1 MEKISTTCPWCGCGC
16 GLYLHVENN
25 LITGVSPSRNHPVNH
40 GTLCVKGWNC
50 HEFVQ
55 HPDRLT
61 TPLIKEGKTTWRRAS
76 WDEALGKTASRLTEI
91 KQKYGPDAIGVLGS
105 AKCTN
110 EENFVLMKFA
120 RAAVGTNNVDHCA
133 RLCHSSTVG
142 GLAAAFGSG
151 AMTNSID
158 EIRDARV
165 IMVIGSNTTEQH
177 PMIGMHMLEAKDR
190 GATIIVADPRRTQIA
205 KFSHLHLRHKSG
217 TDVALLNAMMNVIIT
232 EGLVDVSFIRQ
243 RTENFDDF
251 EKRVLTYTPEVAERI
266 TSVPADDIRKAARLY
281 ASEKRSM
288 LFYSMGITQHITGV
302 DNVRSCAN
310 LAMLTAHIGQPM
322 TGLNPL
328 RGQNNVQGACDV
340 GALPDVFSGYQKV
353 ADPVARKKF
362 ELAWSRPLPDTRGL
376 TLTEMVDAIH
386 EGKIKALYIMGENPV
401 ISDPDSTHVRE
412 AFAKLEFLA
421 IQDIFLSDTAEYAH
435 VVLPAATF
443 AEKDGTYTNTE
454 RRVQKIRKAVQPAG
468 ESRPDYEIICSLSR
482 LMGYPMDYRASHE
495 IMEEIAILT
504 PSYGGILHH
513 RLDANFGLQWPCLGM
528 DHPGTPYLHRKK
540 FTRGMGAFI
549 PVEFIPPSE
558 PTDSS
563 YPFILTTGRSYF
575 HYHTGTMCR
584 RTITLEREEPECMV
598 EINPADA
605 ARLEVRQNDPVR
617 VSSRRGS
624 IEVKARVTETVP
636 EGIVFIPFHF
646 REAAANLLTINAVD
660 PNAKIPEFKVCAVAL
675 EPVRRRPGAR
685 HAPRIGYYEGMRLG
699 LDLYIPPEEIDRESA
714 GMSRPLAYARISH
727 GVYSR

>member
-25 LITGVSPSRNHPVNH
+25 IITGVSPNRNHPVNH

-61 TPLIKEGKTTWRRAS
+61 TPLIKDGKTAFKRAT
-76 WDEALGKTASRLTEI
+76 WDEALGRTAARLAEI
-91 KQKYGPDAIGVLGS
+91 KKQYGPDAIGILGS

-120 RAAVGTNNVDHCA
+120 RAVIGTNNVDHCA

-158 EIRDARV
+158 EIKDARV
-165 IMVIGSNTTEQH
+165 IFAIGTNTTEQH
-177 PMIGMHMLEAKDR
+177 PMIGMHMLEARDR
-190 GATIIVADPRRTQIA
+190 GATLIVADPRRTQIA
-205 KFSHLHLRHKSG
+205 QFSHLHLRHKSG
-217 TDVALLNAMMNVIIT
+217 TDVALLNAMMHVIMA

-251 EKRVLTYTPEVAERI
+251 EKRVMTYTPEVAERI
-266 TSVPADDIRKAARLY
+266 TSVPAEDIRKAARLY
-281 ASEKRSM
+281 ATEKRSM

-310 LAMLTAHIGQPM
+310 LVMLTAHIGQPM

-340 GALPDVFSGYQKV
+340 GALPDVYTGYQKV
-353 ADPVARKKF
+353 VDPASRKKF
-362 ELAWSRPLPDTRGL
+362 EFAWSRPLPEKPGL
-376 TLTEMVDAIH
+376 TLTEMMDAIH
-386 EGKIKALYIMGENPV
+386 EGKIRALYIMGENPV
-401 ISDPDSTHVRE
+401 ISDPDSSHVRE
-412 AFAKLEFLA
+412 ALSKLDFLA
-421 IQDIFLSDTAEYAH
+421 VQDIFPSDTAEYAH
-435 VVLPAATF
+435 VIFPAATF

-454 RRVQKIRKAVQPAG
+454 RRVQKIRAAVPPAG
-468 ESRPDYEIICSLSR
+468 ESKPDYEIICGLAK

-513 RLDANFGLQWPCLGM
+513 RLDAGFGLQWPCFGM

-540 FTRGMGAFI
+540 FARGMGAFI
-549 PVEFIPPSE
+549 PVEFIPPAE
-558 PTDSS
+558 PTDDE

-584 RTITLEREEPECMV
+584 RTATLEREEPECMV
-598 EINPADA
+598 ELNPADA
-605 ARLEVRQNDPVR
+605 ERLAVRNNDFVNVR
-617 VSSRRGS
+617 SRRGH
-624 IEVKARVTETVP
+624 IEVRARVTGTVP

-646 REAAANLLTINAVD
+646 REAAVNLLTINAVD
-660 PNAKIPEFKVCAVAL
+660 PNAKIPEFKVCAVAV
-675 EPVRRRPGAR
+675 EAVRRGPGTRPS
-685 HAPRIGYYEGMRLG
+685 PRLSYKEGMKIG
-699 LDLYIPPEEIDRESA
+699 LDLYIPPEETE
-714 GMSRPLAYARISH
+714 
-727 GVYSR
+727 

>member
-25 LITGVSPSRNHPVNH
+25 LITGVSPNRTHPVNH

-50 HEFVQ
+50 HEFVH

-61 TPLIKEGKTTWRRAS
+61 TPLIRDGKTAYRRAA
-76 WDEALGKTASRLTEI
+76 WEEALGLTATRLTEI
-91 KQKYGPDAIGVLGS
+91 KKQYGPHAIGILGS

-110 EENFVLMKFA
+110 EDNFVLMKFA
-120 RAAVGTNNVDHCA
+120 RAVIGTNNVDHCA

-165 IMVIGSNTTEQH
+165 IFVIGSNTTEQH
-177 PMIGMHMLEAKDR
+177 PMIGMHMLDAKDR
-190 GATIIVADPRRTQIA
+190 GAVLIVADPRRTQIA
-205 KFSHLHLRHKSG
+205 QFSHLHLRHKSG
-217 TDVALLNAMMNVIIT
+217 TDVALLNGMMHVIMT
-232 EGLVDVSFIRQ
+232 EGLVDLSFIRQ

-310 LAMLTAHIGQPM
+310 LVMLTAHIGQPM

-340 GALPDVFSGYQKV
+340 GALPDVYSGYQKV
-353 ADPVARKKF
+353 ADPAARIKF
-362 ELAWSRPLPDTRGL
+362 GLAWSRPMPERPGL
-376 TLTEMVDAIH
+376 TLTEMIDAIH
-386 EGKIKALYIMGENPV
+386 DGNIRALYIMGENPV
-401 ISDPDSTHVRE
+401 ISDPDASHVKK
-412 AFAKLEFLA
+412 ALAKLDFLA
-421 IQDIFLSDTAEYAH
+421 VQDIFPSDTAEYAH
-435 VVLPAATF
+435 VILPAASF
-443 AEKDGTYTNTE
+443 AEKDGTFTNTE
-454 RRVQKIRKAVQPAG
+454 RRVQKIRTAVPPVG
-468 ESRPDYEIICSLSR
+468 ESKPDYEIICSLAR
-482 LMGYPMDYRASHE
+482 LMGYPLEYRAAHE

-540 FTRGMGAFI
+540 FARGMGAFI
-549 PVEFIPPSE
+549 PVDFVPPSE
-558 PTDSS
+558 PTDSE

-584 RTITLEREEPECMV
+584 RTVTLEREEPECMV

-605 ARLEVRQNDPVR
+605 KRLDIRANEPVR
-617 VSSRRGS
+617 ITSRRGS
-624 IEVKARVTETVP
+624 IEVKTRVSSIVP
-636 EGIVFIPFHF
+636 EGIIFIPFHF

-660 PNAKIPEFKVCAVAL
+660 PNAKIPEFKVCAVAV
-675 EPVRRRPGAR
+675 EPVRRKPGTR
-685 HAPRIGYYEGMRLG
+685 QAPRIGYYEGMRIG
-699 LDLYIPPEEIDRESA
+699 LDLYIPPEEMHKDIR
-714 GMSRPLAYARISH
+714 
-727 GVYSR
+727 

>member
-16 GLYLHVENN
+16 GLFLHVENK
-25 LITGVSPSRNHPVNH
+25 LIVGVSPSRNHPVNH

-61 TPLIKEGKTTWRRAS
+61 TPLVKEGVAFRRAT
-76 WDEALGKTASRLTEI
+76 WDEALNRTAAKLTEI
-91 KQKYGPDAIGVLGS
+91 KDTYGPDAIGILGS

-110 EENFVLMKFA
+110 EDNFVLMKFA
-120 RAAVGTNNVDHCA
+120 RAVIGTNNIDHCA

-165 IMVIGSNTTEQH
+165 IFVIGSNTTEQH
-177 PMIGMHMLEAKDR
+177 PMIGMHMLEARDR
-190 GATIIVADPRRTQIA
+190 GAMIIVADPRRTQIA
-205 KFSHLHLRHKSG
+205 QFSHLHMRHRSG

-251 EKRVLTYTPEVAERI
+251 EKGVLAYPPEIAERI
-266 TSVPADDIRKAARLY
+266 TSVPAEDIRKAARLY

-310 LAMLTAHIGQPM
+310 LVMLTAHIGQPM

-353 ADPVARKKF
+353 ADPASRKKF
-362 ELAWSRPLPDTRGL
+362 EMAWSRPLSGVPGL

-386 EGKIKALYIMGENPV
+386 EGKIRALYIMGENPV
-401 ISDPDSTHVRE
+401 ISDPDSAHVK
-412 AFAKLEFLA
+412 AALAKLDFLA
-421 IQDIFLSDTAEYAH
+421 VQDIFPTDTAEYAH
-435 VVLPAATF
+435 VILPAATF

-454 RRVQKIRKAVQPAG
+454 RRVQKIRKAVHPVG
-468 ESRPDYEIICSLSR
+468 DSKPDYDIICSLAR
-482 LMGYPMDYRASHE
+482 LMGYPMDYRAAHE

-513 RLDANFGLQWPCLGM
+513 RLESGFGLQWPCFGM

-549 PVEFIPPSE
+549 PVEFIPPAE
-558 PTDSS
+558 PTDNE
-563 YPFILTTGRSYF
+563 YPFLLTTGRSYF

-584 RTITLEREEPECMV
+584 RTITLEREEPECTV

-605 ARLEVRQNDPVR
+605 ERLEIRSGDPVR
-617 VSSRRGS
+617 VKTRRGS
-624 IEVKARVTETVP
+624 IEVKARVSSVVP
-636 EGIVFIPFHF
+636 EGIIFIPFHF
-646 REAAANLLTINAVD
+646 REAAVNLLTVNAVD
-660 PNAKIPEFKVCAVAL
+660 PNAKIPEFKVCAAYL
-675 EPVRRRPGAR
+675 EAVRKKPGTRP
-685 HAPRIGYYEGMRLG
+685 APRLSYHEGMKKG
-699 LDLYIPPEEIDRESA
+699 LDLYIPPEEMER
-714 GMSRPLAYARISH
+714 
-727 GVYSR
+727 

>member
-1 MEKISTTCPWCGCGC
+1 MEKISSICPYCGCGC

-25 LITGVSPSRNHPVNH
+25 RITGVSPNRKHPVNH

-55 HPDRLT
+55 HPDRLQF
-61 TPLIKEGKTTWRRAS
+61 PLIREGTVFRRAS
-76 WDEALGKTASRLTEI
+76 WDEALDRTAARLTEI
-91 KQKYGPDAIGVLGS
+91 KHQYGPDSIGILGS

-120 RAAVGTNNVDHCA
+120 RAVVGTNNVDHCA

-165 IMVIGSNTTEQH
+165 IFVIGSNTTEQH
-177 PMIGMHMLEAKDR
+177 PMIGMHMLEARDR
-190 GATIIVADPRRTQIA
+190 GATLIVADPRRTQIA
-205 KFSHLHLRHKSG
+205 RFSHLHLRHRSG
-217 TDVALLNAMMNVIIT
+217 TDVALLNAMMHVIIA
-232 EGLVDVSFIRQ
+232 EGLVDISFIRQ
-243 RTENFDDF
+243 RTENFDAF
-251 EKRVLTYTPEVAERI
+251 EKCVMAYTPEVAEKI
-266 TSVPADDIRKAARLY
+266 TSVPAEDIRRAARLY
-281 ASEKRSM
+281 AAEKRSM

-310 LAMLTAHIGQPM
+310 LVMLTAHIGQPM

-353 ADPVARKKF
+353 IDPAARKKF
-362 ELAWSRPLPDTRGL
+362 ELAWSGPLPDEPGL
-376 TLTEMVDAIH
+376 TVTEMIDGARTGRIR
-386 EGKIKALYIMGENPV
+386 AMYIMGENPV
-401 ISDPDSTHVRE
+401 ISDPDASHVRE
-412 AFAKLEFLA
+412 ALSGLDFLVV
-421 IQDIFLSDTAEYAH
+421 QDIFLSDTAEFAH
-435 VVLPAATF
+435 VILPAASF
-443 AEKDGTYTNTE
+443 AEKDGTFTNTE
-454 RRVQKIRKAVQPAG
+454 RRVQKIRAAVPPPG
-468 ESRPDYEIICSLSR
+468 EAKPDYEIICGLSK
-482 LMGYPMDYRASHE
+482 LMGYPMDYRAAHE

-513 RLDANFGLQWPCLGM
+513 RLDTGHGLQWPCPGM

-540 FTRGMGAFI
+540 FARGMGAFI

-558 PTDSS
+558 PTDGNF
-563 YPFILTTGRSYF
+563 PFILTTGRSYF

-584 RTITLEREEPECMV
+584 RTAALEREAPECMV

-605 ARLEVRQNDPVR
+605 ERLGLRSGEPVR
-617 VSSRRGS
+617 VTSRRGS
-624 IEVKARVTETVP
+624 IEVKAQITPIVP
-636 EGIVFIPFHF
+636 EGIIFIPFHF
-646 REAAANLLTINAVD
+646 REAAANVLTTGAVD
-660 PNAKIPEFKVCAVAL
+660 PNAKIPEFKVCAARV
-675 EPVRRRPGAR
+675 EPVVRRPGTRQERKVSYQEAR
-685 HAPRIGYYEGMRLG
+685 RQILE
-699 LDLYIPPEEIDRESA
+699 LYIPPEE
-714 GMSRPLAYARISH
+714 LYT
-727 GVYSR
+727 

>member
-16 GLYLHVENN
+16 GLNLHVENN
-25 LITGVSPSRNHPVNH
+25 LITGVSPVRNHPVNH

-61 TPLIKEGKTTWRRAS
+61 TPLIKDGKTAYRRTTWE
-76 WDEALGKTASRLTEI
+76 EALGLTAVKLQEI
-91 KQKYGPDAIGVLGS
+91 KNKYGPDSIGILGS

-120 RAAVGTNNVDHCA
+120 RAVIGTNNVDHCA

-158 EIRDARV
+158 EIKDARV
-165 IMVIGSNTTEQH
+165 IFVIGSNTTEQH

-190 GATIIVADPRRTQIA
+190 GAVIIAADPRRTQIA
-205 KFSHLHLRHKSG
+205 RFSDLHMRHKSG
-217 TDVALLNAMMNVIIT
+217 TDVALLNAMMNTIIT
-232 EGLVDVSFIRQ
+232 EGLVDLSFIRQ
-243 RTENFDDF
+243 RTENFDAF
-251 EKRVLTYTPEVAERI
+251 ENSVKIYTPEVAEKI

-310 LAMLTAHIGQPM
+310 LVMLTAHIGQPM

-353 ADPVARKKF
+353 ADPAARRKF
-362 ELAWSRPLPDTRGL
+362 ELAWSQPLPDRRGL
-376 TLTEMVDAIH
+376 TVTEMIDAVH
-386 EGKIKALYIMGENPV
+386 DGRIKAMYIMGENPV
-401 ISDPDSTHVRE
+401 ISDPDAVHVKE
-412 AFAKLEFLA
+412 ALAKLDFLA
-421 IQDIFLSDTAEYAH
+421 IQDIFLSDTAEYAN
-435 VVLPAATF
+435 VILPAAAF

-454 RRVQKIRKAVQPAG
+454 RRVQKIRKAIAPAG
-468 ESRPDYEIICSLSR
+468 DSKPDYEIICRLAR
-482 LMGYPMDYRASHE
+482 LMGYPMDYRAAHE

-513 RLDANFGLQWPCLGM
+513 RLDANFGLQWPCPGM

-549 PVEFIPPSE
+549 PVEFIPPFE
-558 PTDSS
+558 PTDSEF
-563 YPFILTTGRSYF
+563 PFILTTGRSYF

-598 EINPADA
+598 EISPADA
-605 ARLEVRQNDPVR
+605 KRLSIRANDPVR
-617 VSSRRGS
+617 VTSRRGS
-624 IEVKARVTETVP
+624 IEVKARVTGTVP

-646 REAAANLLTINAVD
+646 REAAANLLTVNAVD
-660 PNAKIPEFKVCAVAL
+660 PNAKIPEFKVCAVSL
-675 EPVRRRPGAR
+675 EPLRPKTSTR
-685 HAPRIGYYEGMRLG
+685 PAPRLGYYEGMRLG
-699 LDLYIPPEEIDRESA
+699 LDLYIPPEE
-714 GMSRPLAYARISH
+714 MLPKK
-727 GVYSR
+727 

>member
-1 MEKISTTCPWCGCGC
+1 MEKVSTTCPYCGCGC

-61 TPLIKEGKTTWRRAS
+61 SPLIKEGAAFRRAT
-76 WDEALGKTASRLTEI
+76 WDEALNKTAAKLTEI
-91 KQKYGPDAIGVLGS
+91 RDTYGPDAIGILGS

-110 EENFVLMKFA
+110 EDNFVLMKFA
-120 RAAVGTNNVDHCA
+120 RAVIGTNNIDHCA

-158 EIRDARV
+158 EIRDAR
-165 IMVIGSNTTEQH
+165 IIFVIGSNTTEQH

-190 GATIIVADPRRTQIA
+190 GAIIIVADPRRTQIA
-205 KFSHLHLRHKSG
+205 QFSHLHLRHRSG

-251 EKRVLTYTPEVAERI
+251 EKGVLACPPEIAERI
-266 TSVPADDIRKAARLY
+266 TSVPAEDIRKAARLY

-310 LAMLTAHIGQPM
+310 LVMLTAHIGQPM

-340 GALPDVFSGYQKV
+340 GVLPDVFSGYQKV
-353 ADPVARKKF
+353 ADPASRTKF
-362 ELAWSRPLPDTRGL
+362 ERAWSRPLSAVRGL

-386 EGKIKALYIMGENPV
+386 EGKIRALYVMGENPV
-401 ISDPDSTHVRE
+401 ISDPDSSHVKA
-412 AFAKLEFLA
+412 AFAKLDFLA
-421 IQDIFLSDTAEYAH
+421 VQDIFPTDTAEYAH
-435 VVLPAATF
+435 VILPATTF

-454 RRVQKIRKAVQPAG
+454 RRVQKIRKAVSPVG
-468 ESRPDYEIICSLSR
+468 ESRPDYEIICSLAR
-482 LMGYPMDYRASHE
+482 IMGYPMDYRAAHE

-513 RLDANFGLQWPCLGM
+513 RLDANFGLQWPCLSY

-549 PVEFIPPSE
+549 PVEFIPPAE
-558 PTDSS
+558 PTDNE
-563 YPFILTTGRSYF
+563 YPFLLTTGRSYF

-584 RTITLEREEPECMV
+584 RTITLEREQPECMV

-605 ARLEVRQNDPVR
+605 ERLELRPNEPVR
-617 VSSRRGS
+617 VSTRRGS
-624 IEVKARVTETVP
+624 IEVKARITGVVP
-636 EGIVFIPFHF
+636 EGIIFIPFHF
-646 REAAANLLTINAVD
+646 REAAVNLLTINAVD
-660 PNAKIPEFKVCAVAL
+660 PNAKIPEFKVCAASVQPL
-675 EPVRRRPGAR
+675 RRKPGTRP
-685 HAPRIGYYEGMRLG
+685 APRISYQEGMRIG
-699 LDLYIPPEEIDRESA
+699 LDLYIPPDETE
-714 GMSRPLAYARISH
+714 
-727 GVYSR
+727 

>member
-1 MEKISTTCPWCGCGC
+1 MEKVSTTCPWCGCGC

-25 LITGVSPSRNHPVNH
+25 LITGVSPNRIHPVNH

-50 HEFVQ
+50 HEFVR

-61 TPLIKEGKTTWRRAS
+61 TPLIKDGITAYRRAS
-76 WDEALGKTASRLTEI
+76 WEEALGVTAARLAEI
-91 KQKYGPDAIGVLGS
+91 KKQHGPDAIGILGS

-110 EENFVLMKFA
+110 EDNFVLMKFA
-120 RAAVGTNNVDHCA
+120 RAVIGTNNVDHCA

-165 IMVIGSNTTEQH
+165 IFVIGSNTTEQH

-190 GATIIVADPRRTQIA
+190 GATLIVADPRRTQIA
-205 KFSHLHLRHKSG
+205 QFSHLHMRHKSG
-217 TDVALLNAMMNVIIT
+217 TDVALLNAMMHVIIT
-232 EGLVDVSFIRQ
+232 EGLVDISFIRQ

-251 EKRVLTYTPEVAERI
+251 ESRVKAYTPEVAERI

-281 ASEKRSM
+281 ASEKRSI

-310 LAMLTAHIGQPM
+310 LVMLTAHIGQPM

-340 GALPDVFSGYQKV
+340 GALPDVYSGYQKV
-353 ADPVARKKF
+353 ADPSAKNKF
-362 ELAWSRPLPDTRGL
+362 ELAWSRTLPEKPGL
-376 TLTEMVDAIH
+376 TLTEMIDGIH
-386 EGKIKALYIMGENPV
+386 EGKIRALYIMGENPV
-401 ISDPDSTHVRE
+401 VSDPDVTHVK
-412 AFAKLEFLA
+412 AALAKLEFLA
-421 IQDIFLSDTAEYAH
+421 VQDIFPSDTAEYAH
-435 VVLPAATF
+435 VILPAATF

-454 RRVQKIRKAVQPAG
+454 RRVQKIRKAVPPAD
-468 ESRPDYEIICSLSR
+468 ESKPDYEIICELSK
-482 LMGYPMDYRASHE
+482 LMDYPMDYRAAHE

-549 PVEFIPPSE
+549 PVEFIPPAE
-558 PTDSS
+558 PTDSE
-563 YPFILTTGRSYF
+563 YPLILTTGRSYF

-584 RTITLEREEPECMV
+584 RTAVLEREQPECLA
-598 EINPADA
+598 EISPADA
-605 ARLEVRQNDPVR
+605 RRLGVRPSELVR
-617 VSSRRGS
+617 IRSRRGAL
-624 IEVKARVTETVP
+624 EVKVHITDVVP
-636 EGIVFIPFHF
+636 EGIVFLPFHF
-646 REAAANLLTINAVD
+646 REAAANLLTNPASD
-660 PNAKIPEFKVCAVAL
+660 PNARIPEFKVCAVSV
-675 EPVRRRPGAR
+675 EPVVRKPGTRP
-685 HAPRIGYYEGMRLG
+685 APPISYYEGMRIG
-699 LDLYIPPEEIDRESA
+699 LDLYIPPEE
-714 GMSRPLAYARISH
+714 MLP
-727 GVYSR
+727 

>member
-61 TPLIKEGKTTWRRAS
+61 TPLIKEGKTTWRRAT

-310 LAMLTAHIGQPM
+310 LVMLTAHIGQPM

-699 LDLYIPPEEIDRESA
+699 LDLYIPPEEMER
-714 GMSRPLAYARISH
+714 
-727 GVYSR
+727 

>member
-16 GLYLHVENN
+16 GLYLHVENGF
-25 LITGVSPSRNHPVNH
+25 ISGVSPSRNHPVNH

-50 HEFVQ
+50 HEFVH

-61 TPLIKEGKTTWRRAS
+61 VPLVKDGAVFRRTS
-76 WDEALGKTASRLTEI
+76 CEEALGRTATRLSEI
-91 KQKYGPDAIGVLGS
+91 RQEHGPDAIGILGS

-110 EENFVLMKFA
+110 EDNFVLMKFA
-120 RAAVGTNNVDHCA
+120 RAVIGTNNIDHCA

-151 AMTNSID
+151 AMTNSIE
-158 EIRDARV
+158 EIKDARV
-165 IMVIGSNTTEQH
+165 IFVIGSNTTEQH

-190 GATIIVADPRRTQIA
+190 GAQLIVADPRRTQIA
-205 KFSHLHLRHKSG
+205 QFGHLHMRHKSG

-232 EGLVDVSFIRQ
+232 EGLVDVSFVRQ
-243 RTENFDDF
+243 RTENFDAF
-251 EKRVLTYTPEVAERI
+251 EKGVLAYTPEVAERI
-266 TSVPADDIRKAARLY
+266 TSVPADDIRKAARIY
-281 ASEKRSM
+281 AAEKRSM

-310 LAMLTAHIGQPM
+310 LVMLTAHIGQPM

-353 ADPVARKKF
+353 SDPAARNKF
-362 ELAWSRPLPDTRGL
+362 ELAWSRPLSEKPGL

-386 EGKIKALYIMGENPV
+386 AGKIRALYVMGENPA
-401 ISDPDSTHVRE
+401 ISDPDSTHVK
-412 AFAKLEFLA
+412 AALAKLEFLA
-421 IQDIFLSDTAEYAH
+421 VQDIFPTDTAEYAQ
-435 VVLPAATF
+435 VILPAATF
-443 AEKDGTYTNTE
+443 AEKNGTFTNTE
-454 RRVQKIRKAVQPAG
+454 RRVQKIRSAVPPAG
-468 ESRPDYEIICSLSR
+468 ESKPDYEIICNLAR
-482 LMGYPMDYRASHE
+482 LMGYPMDYRAAHE

-513 RLDANFGLQWPCLGM
+513 RLDAGFGLQWPCGSY

-540 FTRGMGAFI
+540 FTRGLGAFI
-549 PVEFIPPSE
+549 PVQFMPPSE
-558 PTDSS
+558 PTDNE

-584 RTITLEREEPECMV
+584 RTITLEREEPECTV
-598 EINPADA
+598 EISPTDA
-605 ARLEVRQNDPVR
+605 ERLEIRHNDPVR
-617 VSSRRGS
+617 VKTRRGEL
-624 IEVKARVTETVP
+624 EVKARVTGTVP
-636 EGIVFIPFHF
+636 EGIIFIPFHF

-660 PNAKIPEFKVCAVAL
+660 PNAKIPEYKVCAASL
-675 EPVRRRPGAR
+675 EAVRKKPGTRA
-685 HAPRIGYYEGMRLG
+685 APRLSYQEGMKIG
-699 LDLYIPPEEIDRESA
+699 LDLYLPPEER
-714 GMSRPLAYARISH
+714 
-727 GVYSR
+727 

>member
-61 TPLIKEGKTTWRRAS
+61 TPLIKEGKTTWRRAT

-165 IMVIGSNTTEQH
+165 IMVVGSNTTEQH

-266 TSVPADDIRKAARLY
+266 TSVPADDIRKAARIY

-310 LAMLTAHIGQPM
+310 LVMLTAHIGQPM

-699 LDLYIPPEEIDRESA
+699 LDLYIPPEEMER
-714 GMSRPLAYARISH
+714 
-727 GVYSR
+727 

>member
-1 MEKISTTCPWCGCGC
+1 MEKVSTTCPWCGCGC

-25 LITGVSPSRNHPVNH
+25 LITGVSPNRIHPVNH

-50 HEFVQ
+50 HEFVR

-61 TPLIKEGKTTWRRAS
+61 TPLIKDGITAYRRAS
-76 WDEALGKTASRLTEI
+76 WEEALGVTAARLAEI
-91 KQKYGPDAIGVLGS
+91 KKQHGPDAIGILGS

-110 EENFVLMKFA
+110 EDNFVLMKFA
-120 RAAVGTNNVDHCA
+120 RAVIGTNNVDHCA

-165 IMVIGSNTTEQH
+165 IFVIGSNTTEQH

-190 GATIIVADPRRTQIA
+190 GATLIVADPRRTQIA
-205 KFSHLHLRHKSG
+205 QFSHLHMRHKSG
-217 TDVALLNAMMNVIIT
+217 TDVALLNAMMHVIIT
-232 EGLVDVSFIRQ
+232 EGLVDISFIRQ

-251 EKRVLTYTPEVAERI
+251 ESRVKAYTPEVAERI

-310 LAMLTAHIGQPM
+310 LVMLTAHIGQPM

-340 GALPDVFSGYQKV
+340 GALPDVYSGYQKV
-353 ADPVARKKF
+353 ADPSAKNKF
-362 ELAWSRPLPDTRGL
+362 ELAWSRTLPEKPGL
-376 TLTEMVDAIH
+376 TLTEMIDGIH
-386 EGKIKALYIMGENPV
+386 EGKIRALYIMGENPV
-401 ISDPDSTHVRE
+401 VSDPDVTHVK
-412 AFAKLEFLA
+412 AALAKLEFLA
-421 IQDIFLSDTAEYAH
+421 VQDIFPSDTAEYAH
-435 VVLPAATF
+435 VILPAATF

-454 RRVQKIRKAVQPAG
+454 RRVQKIRKAVPPAG
-468 ESRPDYEIICSLSR
+468 ESKPDYEIICELSK
-482 LMGYPMDYRASHE
+482 LMGYPMDYRAAHE

-549 PVEFIPPSE
+549 PVEFIPPAE
-558 PTDSS
+558 PTDSEF
-563 YPFILTTGRSYF
+563 PFILTTGRSYF

-584 RTITLEREEPECMV
+584 RTATLEREEPECTA

-605 ARLEVRQNDPVR
+605 ERLEIRANEPVR
-617 VSSRRGS
+617 IKSRRGS
-624 IEVKARVTETVP
+624 IEVKARVTGTVP
-636 EGIVFIPFHF
+636 EGIIFIPFHF
-646 REAAANLLTINAVD
+646 REAAVNLLTINAVD
-660 PNAKIPEFKVCAVAL
+660 PNAKIPEFKVCAAAI
-675 EPVRRRPGAR
+675 EPVRRKPGTRP
-685 HAPRIGYYEGMRLG
+685 APPISYYEGMRIG
-699 LDLYIPPEEIDRESA
+699 LDLYIPPEE
-714 GMSRPLAYARISH
+714 MLP
-727 GVYSR
+727 VK

>member
-50 HEFVQ
+50 HEFVH

-61 TPLIKEGKTTWRRAS
+61 TPLIKDGKAAFRRAT
-76 WDEALGKTASRLTEI
+76 WEEALGATATRLAGI
-91 KQKYGPDAIGVLGS
+91 KKQYGPDAIGVLGS

-120 RAAVGTNNVDHCA
+120 RAVIGTNNIDHCA

-165 IMVIGSNTTEQH
+165 IFVIGSNTTEQH

-190 GATIIVADPRRTQIA
+190 GAILIVADPRRTQIA
-205 KFSHLHLRHKSG
+205 RMSHLHMRHRSG

-232 EGLVDVSFIRQ
+232 EGLVDLSFIRQ

-251 EKRVLTYTPEVAERI
+251 EKGVQMYTPETAERI

-310 LAMLTAHIGQPM
+310 LVMLTAHIGQPM

-340 GALPDVFSGYQKV
+340 GALPDVYSGYQKV
-353 ADPVARKKF
+353 ADPAARKKF
-362 ELAWSRPLPDTRGL
+362 ELAWSRPLPERPGL
-376 TLTEMVDAIH
+376 TLTEMIDGIH
-386 EGKIKALYIMGENPV
+386 EGRIRALYIMGENPAV
-401 ISDPDSTHVRE
+401 SDPDAAHVKE
-412 AFAKLEFLA
+412 ALAKLDFLA
-421 IQDIFLSDTAEYAH
+421 VQDIFPSDTAEYAH
-435 VVLPAATF
+435 VILPSASF

-454 RRVQKIRKAVQPAG
+454 RRVQKIRRAVPPVG
-468 ESRPDYEIICSLSR
+468 DSKPDYEIICSIAE
-482 LMGYPMDYRASHE
+482 LMGYPMGYRAAHE

-513 RLDANFGLQWPCLGM
+513 RLDAHFGLQWPCPGM

-540 FTRGMGAFI
+540 FARGMGAFI

-558 PTDSS
+558 PTDTE

-605 ARLEVRQNDPVR
+605 ERLEIRANDPVR
-617 VSSRRGS
+617 VKSRRGS
-624 IEVKARVTETVP
+624 IEVKARVTGTVP
-636 EGIVFIPFHF
+636 EGIIFIPFHF

-660 PNAKIPEFKVCAVAL
+660 PNAKIPEFKVCAAAV
-675 EPVRRRPGAR
+675 EPVRRKPGTR
-685 HAPRIGYYEGMRLG
+685 QAPRMGYYEGMRIG
-699 LDLYIPPEEIDRESA
+699 LDLYIPPEE
-714 GMSRPLAYARISH
+714 RPSEE
-727 GVYSR
+727 

>member
-25 LITGVSPSRNHPVNH
+25 LITGVSPNRNHPVNH

-50 HEFVQ
+50 HEFVR

-61 TPLIKEGKTTWRRAS
+61 TPLIKDGKTSYRRVS
-76 WDEALGKTASRLTEI
+76 WEEGLGVTAARLAEI
-91 KQKYGPDAIGVLGS
+91 KKQHGPDAIGILGS

-110 EENFVLMKFA
+110 EDNFVLMKFA
-120 RAAVGTNNVDHCA
+120 RAVIGTNNVDHCA

-165 IMVIGSNTTEQH
+165 IFVIGSNTTEQH

-190 GATIIVADPRRTQIA
+190 GATLIVADPRRTQIA
-205 KFSHLHLRHKSG
+205 QFSHLHMRHKSG
-217 TDVALLNAMMNVIIT
+217 TDVALLNAMMHVIIT
-232 EGLVDVSFIRQ
+232 EGLVDISFIRQ

-251 EKRVLTYTPEVAERI
+251 ESSVRAYTPEVAESI

-310 LAMLTAHIGQPM
+310 LVMLTAHIGQPM

-340 GALPDVFSGYQKV
+340 GALPDVYSGYQKV
-353 ADPVARKKF
+353 ADPAARKKF
-362 ELAWSRPLPDTRGL
+362 ELAWSRTLPEKPGL
-376 TLTEMVDAIH
+376 TLTEMIDGIH
-386 EGKIKALYIMGENPV
+386 DGKIRALYIMGENPV
-401 ISDPDSTHVRE
+401 VSDPDVTHVKE
-412 AFAKLEFLA
+412 ALAKLEFLA
-421 IQDIFLSDTAEYAH
+421 VQDIFPSDTAEYAH
-435 VVLPAATF
+435 VILPAATF
-443 AEKDGTYTNTE
+443 AEKDGTFTNTE
-454 RRVQKIRKAVQPAG
+454 RRVQKIRKAVPPAG
-468 ESRPDYEIICSLSR
+468 ESKPDYEIICELSKR
-482 LMGYPMDYRASHE
+482 MGYAMDYRAAHE

-549 PVEFIPPSE
+549 PVEFIPPAE
-558 PTDSS
+558 PTNGEF
-563 YPFILTTGRSYF
+563 PFILTTGRSYF

-584 RTITLEREEPECMV
+584 RTATLEREEPECTA

-605 ARLEVRQNDPVR
+605 ERLEIRANEPVR
-617 VSSRRGS
+617 IKSRRGS
-624 IEVKARVTETVP
+624 IEVKARVTGTVP
-636 EGIVFIPFHF
+636 EGIIFIPFHF
-646 REAAANLLTINAVD
+646 REAAVNLLTINAVD
-660 PNAKIPEFKVCAVAL
+660 PNAKIPEFKVCAVAI
-675 EPVRRRPGAR
+675 EPVQRKPGTRP
-685 HAPRIGYYEGMRLG
+685 APPLSYYEGMRIG
-699 LDLYIPPEEIDRESA
+699 LDLYIPPEEMLPIK
-714 GMSRPLAYARISH
+714 
-727 GVYSR
+727 

>member
-61 TPLIKEGKTTWRRAS
+61 TPLIKEGKTTWRRAT

-310 LAMLTAHIGQPM
+310 IVMLTAHIGQPM

-482 LMGYPMDYRASHE
+482 LMGYPMDYRAAHE

-605 ARLEVRQNDPVR
+605 ARLEVRQNDPVC

-699 LDLYIPPEEIDRESA
+699 LDLYIPPEEMER
-714 GMSRPLAYARISH
+714 
-727 GVYSR
+727 

>member
-61 TPLIKEGKTTWRRAS
+61 TPLIKEGKTTWRRAT

-310 LAMLTAHIGQPM
+310 IVMLTAHIGQPM

-482 LMGYPMDYRASHE
+482 LMGYPMDYRAAHE

-699 LDLYIPPEEIDRESA
+699 LDLYIPPEEMER
-714 GMSRPLAYARISH
+714 
-727 GVYSR
+727 

>member
-1 MEKISTTCPWCGCGC
+1 MEKISTTCPYCGCGC
-16 GLYLHVENN
+16 GLYLHVEHD
-25 LITGVSPSRNHPVNH
+25 LITGVSPNRKHPVNH

-55 HPDRLT
+55 HPDRLRF
-61 TPLIKEGKTTWRRAS
+61 PLMRDGSAFRHAT
-76 WDEALGKTASRLTEI
+76 WDEALGETAARLSEI
-91 KQKYGPDAIGVLGS
+91 KNKYGPDAIGILGS

-110 EENFVLMKFA
+110 EDNFALMKFA

-165 IMVIGSNTTEQH
+165 IFVIGSNTTEQH

-190 GATIIVADPRRTQIA
+190 GATLIVADPRRTQIA
-205 KFSHLHLRHKSG
+205 QFSHLHLRQKSG
-217 TDVALLNAMMNVIIT
+217 TDVALLNAMMHVIIT

-251 EKRVLTYTPEVAERI
+251 EQRVMTYTPDIAEQI
-266 TSVPADDIRKAARLY
+266 TSVPAGDIRKAARLY

-310 LAMLTAHIGQPM
+310 LVMLTAHIGQPM

-340 GALPDVFSGYQKV
+340 GALPDVYSGYQKV
-353 ADPVARKKF
+353 SDPAARKKF
-362 ELAWSRPLPDTRGL
+362 ELAWSRPMPDKPGL
-376 TLTEMVDAIH
+376 TLTEMIDGILT
-386 EGKIKALYIMGENPV
+386 GKIRAMYIMGENPV
-401 ISDPDSTHVRE
+401 ISDPDSTHVKE
-412 AFAKLEFLA
+412 ALSKLEFLA
-421 IQDIFLSDTAEYAH
+421 VQDIFPTDTAEFAH
-435 VVLPAATF
+435 VILPAASF

-454 RRVQKIRKAVQPAG
+454 RRVQKIRRAVPPPG
-468 ESRPDYEIICSLSR
+468 EARPDYEIICGLSK

-504 PSYGGILHH
+504 PSYGGVLHH
-513 RLDANFGLQWPCLGM
+513 RLDANFGLQWPCPGM

-540 FTRGMGAFI
+540 FARGMGAFI
-549 PVEFIPPSE
+549 PVEFIPPAE
-558 PTDSS
+558 PTDRD

-575 HYHTGTMCR
+575 HYHTGTLCR
-584 RTITLEREEPECMV
+584 RTATLEREEPECLV

-605 ARLEVRQNDPVR
+605 GKLELRSGEPVR
-617 VSSRRGS
+617 IKSRRGS
-624 IEVKARVTETVP
+624 IEVKANITGVVP
-636 EGIVFIPFHF
+636 EGIVFLPFHF

-660 PNAKIPEFKVCAVAL
+660 PNAKIPEFKVCAVAI
-675 EPVRRRPGAR
+675 EPVKRKPGTR
-685 HAPRIGYYEGMRLG
+685 QAPRMTYKEGMKIG
-699 LDLYIPPEEIDRESA
+699 LELYIPPEE
-714 GMSRPLAYARISH
+714 M
-727 GVYSR
+727 